1 MINKQEATQK
11 LVESFQYE
19 MELAQK
25 LHKKGNRE
33 ASENARHHALGI
45 FSTAEIFGITS
56 IEFLS
61 VLNAHKK
68 SLKEGR

>member
-1 MINKQEATQK
+1 
-11 LVESFQYE
+11 

-25 LHKKGNRE
+25 LHQKGNRE
-33 ASENARHHALGI
+33 ASENTRQYALGI
-45 FSTAEIFGITS
+45 FSTAEILGIKS
-56 IEFLS
+56 AEFLK